1 METTTN
7 RQMAL
12 FIDDDSVLVSI
23 LMDQLRLFFAERGLD
38 FAVCTATEE
47 IPGTIAAFSGK
58 NVAIAIID
66 LWMIDKKTNKP
77 NTQAGYEV
85 INQLRKRWPNCY
97 IVVLS
102 GHIDDAA
109 KRTLTGYKNLA
120 MLEKPLPTFVLEEL
134 INNLLGDLGICRTS
148 GSVPA

>member
-1 METTTN
+1 MEATTN
-7 RQMAL
+7 KQMAL

-23 LMDQLRLFFAERGLD
+23 LMDQLRHFFAERGLD
-38 FAVCTATEE
+38 FAVCTAIEE
-47 IPGTIAAFSGK
+47 IPSTIGALSGK
-58 NVAIAIID
+58 NVAIAIVD

-102 GHIDDAA
+102 GHIDDEA
-109 KRTLTGYKNLA
+109 KKTLAEYKNIA
-120 MLEKPLPTFVLEEL
+120 MFEKPLPTFVLEEL

-148 GSVPA
+148 G